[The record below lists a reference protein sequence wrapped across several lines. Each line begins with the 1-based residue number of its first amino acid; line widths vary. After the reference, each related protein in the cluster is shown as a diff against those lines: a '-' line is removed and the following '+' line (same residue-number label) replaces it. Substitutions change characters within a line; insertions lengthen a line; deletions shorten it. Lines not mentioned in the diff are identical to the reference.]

1 MGNFSFSVINI
12 NASKY
17 FDVDKITTKRE
28 KNIEAEYLQN
38 TGRRRGI
45 VERESLIKSSFELPC
60 AFIHF
65 TQQ

>member
-28 KNIEAEYLQN
+28 KNIIEAEYLQN

-45 VERESLIKSSFELPC
+45 VESLIKSSFELPC